1 MPANVRALSVK
12 ENPSHHPT
20 AGSCVYPTGRS
31 DMLLILRIFVGKIP
45 VLYPLIGDNAGLEL
59 AQDKQG

>member
-20 AGSCVYPTGRS
+20 AGSCVYPAGRLH
-31 DMLLILRIFVGKIP
+31 MPPTLRIFVGKVP
-45 VLYPLIGDNAGLEL
+45 VLDPFVGENVELEW

>member
-12 ENPSHHPT
+12 ESPSHPPT

-31 DMLLILRIFVGKIP
+31 HMLLTLRIFVGKIP
-45 VLYPLIGDNAGLEL
+45 LLHPFAGENVELEW

>member
-20 AGSCVYPTGRS
+20 AGSCVYPTGRLH
-31 DMLLILRIFVGKIP
+31 MLLILRIFVGNIP
-45 VLYPLIGDNAGLEL
+45 LLHVFVGDNVGLEW